1 MKANSDVKHAK
12 SQLAAENKKK
22 KALEKSFST
31 NFCYNVNFYAHV
43 GFHSLYEAC
52 MQELRMGGNPLVQ
65 GYFGFSRTVG
75 TSEHSLIK
83 I

>member
-1 MKANSDVKHAK
+1 MHMWGSILFMKHAC
-12 SQLAAENKKK
+12 
-22 KALEKSFST
+22 T
-31 NFCYNVNFYAHV
+31 
-43 GFHSLYEAC
+43 
-52 MQELRMGGNPLVQ
+52 QEPRMGGNPLVQ